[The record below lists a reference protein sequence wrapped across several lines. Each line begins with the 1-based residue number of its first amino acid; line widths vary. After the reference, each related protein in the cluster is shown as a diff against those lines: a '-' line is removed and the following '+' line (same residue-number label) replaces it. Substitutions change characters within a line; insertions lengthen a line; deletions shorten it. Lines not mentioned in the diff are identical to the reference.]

1 MIDLKAL
8 RDNPEEFRRL
18 LGRKRYDPAALDR
31 LLELDAAHREL
42 LVVAEEMRA
51 KKNATS
57 KQVPKA
63 PPEQKAALIAEMKT
77 LGDRLAET
85 EAALKTREEELGA
98 ALVQIPNPPHESVPE
113 GVQDADNQIV
123 RTEGTKPV
131 FDFPVKDHLDLA
143 ELHGTIDVPRAARLS
158 GARFAYLTGELALL
172 ELALVQYAMHKLLAR
187 GFTPVVPPIMVR
199 ERAMYG
205 TGFFPADK
213 FEIFKIEGE
222 DRYLVG
228 TSEVPL
234 AALHMEETLKEA
246 DLPRRYAGFSTC
258 LRREAGTY
266 GKDTRGI
273 FRVHQF
279 DKVEMFSFSTQEKS
293 WEEHELLLSIEEEIA
308 RELGFHYRVV
318 NICAGTLGAP
328 AAKKYDLEV
337 WLPGQNAYREL
348 TSCSNCTDFQ
358 ARRLNCRYK
367 TEKGNR
373 FVHTLNGTATAI
385 GRTLIALLENH
396 QQADGSVRIPQ
407 VLRPFLP
414 GGLEAMTPAKR
425 G

>member
-8 RDNPEEFRRL
+8 RENPEEFRRL
-18 LGRKRYDPAALDR
+18 LGRKRYDPQAFERVLAIDL
-31 LLELDAAHREL
+31 AHREL
-42 LVVAEEMRA
+42 LVTAEEMRA

-63 PPEQKAALIAEMKT
+63 PPDQKAALIAEMKA
-77 LGDRLAET
+77 LGDRLAESET
-85 EAALKTREEELGA
+85 ALKAREEELQE
-98 ALVQIPNPPHESVPE
+98 ALVQIPNPPHETVPD
-113 GVQDADNQIV
+113 GAADEQNEIV
-123 RTEGTKPV
+123 RVHGAKPV
-131 FDFPVKDHLDLA
+131 FDFQPKDHLDLA
-143 ELHGTIDVPRAARLS
+143 ERHGTLEMARAARLS
-158 GARFAYLTGELALL
+158 GARFAYLTGELALM
-172 ELALVQYAMHKLLAR
+172 ELALVQYAMHKLAAR
-187 GFTPVVPPIMVR
+187 GFTPVIPPIMVR
-199 ERAMYG
+199 ERGMYG
-205 TGFFPADK
+205 TGFFPADR

-222 DRYLVG
+222 DRFLVG

-234 AALHMEETLKEA
+234 AALHMDETLPEA
-246 DLPRRYAGFSTC
+246 DLPRRYVGFSTC

-279 DKVEMFSFSTQEKS
+279 DKVEMFSFTTPDRS
-293 WEEHELLLSIEEEIA
+293 WEEHELLLAVEEEIA
-308 RELGFHYRVV
+308 RELGFHYQVV

-337 WLPGQNAYREL
+337 WLPGQNAFREL

-385 GRTLIALLENH
+385 GRTLIAILENH
-396 QQADGSVRIPQ
+396 QQPDGSVRVPE

-414 GGLEAMTPAKR
+414 GGLELLGKR
-425 G
+425 